1 MRQSIFCAFLLITSL
16 VFSQNRKMLTDKQFL
31 ELQDKT
37 KRFINSNVDSAFVF
51 ANRIEQSQ
59 NATHKV
65 FALAAKSYLYQLKR
79 DSIQSKKYYAEANN
93 LLIQIPNGQERLKSQ
108 AFLLNCGG
116 LSEWKR
122 LNFGKALSLFLEGKK
137 ISKKA
142 GDLIQVVKFN
152 NNIALINSEVGNFK
166 LAIKASREMDAFT
179 DEIEYLYAHDQ
190 FIRSKSNIN
199 LNLGT
204 FYEKYYANNKSQK
217 KLLDSAEYYY
227 KKTLNYSN
235 NLLVT
240 KINAKLNLGNVYFLK
255 RDMPRAKKNYEE
267 VLFLTKEDGNLV
279 EEYYTTLYNLGNLCF
294 TQNKYDESLVYFLK
308 MDSIYKLNKIEKEQS
323 INSNYY
329 LAKIYN
335 SYGNASK
342 ARAYS
347 KAYIESYENNEL
359 KLNDETSEVNV
370 KLNHE
375 EVKKEMFAI
384 QKKYKNDL
392 MLRYFFTGLLI
403 VLIAMFFYFKS
414 KRDRKKVN
422 AKVNAIIEKYKLDQL
437 SINSTE
443 VKDTFEELTD
453 SQEKKEG
460 VSINL
465 DEEKENEIL
474 GKLIVL
480 EKKLYYLKPDFTQ
493 QSVAKKIKT
502 NTTYLS
508 YVVNKKFGKSFS
520 EYSNELKINYAINE
534 MISNPVYRKYSTQAI
549 AESVGFKNAV
559 SFTRSFNK
567 RTGVTPAQFIKR
579 LESNLV

>member
-1 MRQSIFCAFLLITSL
+1 
-16 VFSQNRKMLTDKQFL
+16 MLTDKQFL

-437 SINSTE
+437 NINSTE

-474 GKLIVL
+474 EKLIVL

>member
-1 MRQSIFCAFLLITSL
+1 M
-16 VFSQNRKMLTDKQFL
+16 
-31 ELQDKT
+31 
-37 KRFINSNVDSAFVF
+37 
-51 ANRIEQSQ
+51 
-59 NATHKV
+59 
-65 FALAAKSYLYQLKR
+65 
-79 DSIQSKKYYAEANN
+79 
-93 LLIQIPNGQERLKSQ
+93 
-108 AFLLNCGG
+108 
-116 LSEWKR
+116 
-122 LNFGKALSLFLEGKK
+122 
-137 ISKKA
+137 
-142 GDLIQVVKFN
+142 
-152 NNIALINSEVGNFK
+152 
-166 LAIKASREMDAFT
+166 
-179 DEIEYLYAHDQ
+179 
-190 FIRSKSNIN
+190 
-199 LNLGT
+199 
-204 FYEKYYANNKSQK
+204 
-217 KLLDSAEYYY
+217 
-227 KKTLNYSN
+227 
-235 NLLVT
+235 
-240 KINAKLNLGNVYFLK
+240 
-255 RDMPRAKKNYEE
+255 
-267 VLFLTKEDGNLV
+267 
-279 EEYYTTLYNLGNLCF
+279 
-294 TQNKYDESLVYFLK
+294 
-308 MDSIYKLNKIEKEQS
+308 
-323 INSNYY
+323 
-329 LAKIYN
+329 
-335 SYGNASK
+335 
-342 ARAYS
+342 
-347 KAYIESYENNEL
+347 
-359 KLNDETSEVNV
+359 NV

-437 SINSTE
+437 NINSTE

-474 GKLIVL
+474 EKLIVL

-520 EYSNELKINYAINE
+520 EYYNELKINYAINE

-567 RTGVTPAQFIKR
+567 RTGVTPVQFIKR

>member
-437 SINSTE
+437 NINSTE

-474 GKLIVL
+474 EKLIVL